1 MTFHAGG
8 YVKLREPSG
17 VVKVA
22 KAGEGFGA
30 GADAGDVAGVVVSAG
45 AAAAEEALAAA
56 VSPAVGRLGDWL
68 TEGEPGGCEASP
80 SAGPP
85 ELHPAADSS
94 NSKLTPMAPI
104 LVIRAV

>member
-1 MTFHAGG
+1 MN
-8 YVKLREPSG
+8 
-17 VVKVA
+17 VA
-22 KAGEGFGA
+22 KPAEGFGA
-30 GADAGDVAGVVVSAG
+30 GSDAGDVAGVVVSAG
-45 AAAAEEALAAA
+45 AGAAEEALAAA

-68 TEGEPGGCEASP
+68 TEGEPGGCEAPP

-94 NSKLTPMAPI
+94 NSKPTPMAPN